1 MREGQTL
8 MESTPLFMLM
18 YSKRAIALPK
28 QSKKVAVAYFFL
40 LMSRAELGLN
50 LIDLLALIWIDLPV

>member
-1 MREGQTL
+1 

-18 YSKRAIALPK
+18 YSKRAIALPN

-40 LMSRAELGLN
+40 LMSRAVLGLN